1 MFNWGT
7 RMQWKKSF
15 LSSIQMVHWCV
26 LVHYGYFAPMLGGY
40 HDNWLRPIIM
50 HGTLIN
56 NILSDHCVQPLR
68 TTGSLGYEIQLL

>member
-15 LSSIQMVHWCV
+15 LSSIQMVHWWV
-26 LVHYGYFAPMLGGY
+26 LGHYGYFTPMLGGY

-50 HGTLIN
+50 HE
-56 NILSDHCVQPLR
+56 P
-68 TTGSLGYEIQLL
+68 